1 MEAGFMVIAF
11 VAVGIAFVMGYL
23 LGRVTKRKGVQGTIY
38 IARDEP
44 TGRAYPYLES
54 NISVDEL
61 ASMHRA
67 TFDIETISQTSH
79 E

>member
-1 MEAGFMVIAF
+1 MEAGFMVMTF

-23 LGRVTKRKGVQGTIY
+23 LGRATKRKGVQGTIY
-38 IARDEP
+38 IARYES
-44 TGRAYPYLES
+44 TGKAYPYLES

-61 ASMHRA
+61 ASMHQA
-67 TFDIETISQTSH
+67 IFDIETISQTSH